1 MRPLCIHH
9 DQILSLGVI
18 FSIITKGKL
27 QYFSEDARRVKLLQI
42 LPLIVVMNFCNLG
55 MTYFLFNL
63 ISEIRVSYETGEA
76 LHSIAR
82 ARQSGGD
89 ALFD

>member
-1 MRPLCIHH
+1 
-9 DQILSLGVI
+9 
-18 FSIITKGKL
+18 
-27 QYFSEDARRVKLLQI
+27 
-42 LPLIVVMNFCNLG
+42 

-89 ALFD
+89 ALFLISVNQVFNNLALNKLNPFDILTAKSTSKQTYLTLMLPYM